1 MKLPETTT
9 YSPILL
15 NDEEKGIIENDIL
28 GYYFPW
34 YYISKQTTYIYKD
47 VVPKE
52 IRDGEYVNGP
62 FLSHSLLRRTEEEHI
77 KHTERPIDHYSDGYY
92 EFFVSIFHRWMQSNN
107 LEYSNIFRANLN
119 CNWYNG
125 EDAVTVPHEDHTWPH
140 YNWILYLTDNPGA
153 PTLIWHENKW
163 KEQPAEKYM
172 VTNFEGCYHAH
183 KYPKVGERR
192 VVVVITYV

>member
-1 MKLPETTT
+1 MSLPEKIQ
-9 YSPILL
+9 YSPIILT
-15 NDEEKGIIENDIL
+15 EEERAIIENDIL

-34 YYISKQTTYIYKD
+34 YYISKQTTYIYQD

-77 KHTERPIDHYSDGYY
+77 KHTQRPMDHYSEGYY
-92 EFFVSIFHRWMQSNN
+92 EFFIGIFHRWMQANN
-107 LEYSNIFRANLN
+107 LKYSNIFRANLN

-125 EDAVTVPHEDHTWPH
+125 DDAVTVPHEDHTWPH
-140 YNWILYLTDNPGA
+140 YNWLLYLTDNPGA
-153 PTLIWHENKW
+153 PTIIWHDDKW
-163 KEQPAEKYM
+163 LELPAEKFM
-172 VTNFEGCYHAH
+172 VSNFEGCYHAH